1 MQRTCEGGQSAYS
14 QVPGRRS
21 EGRDVHAKATT
32 AVAAATV
39 GAVGTAI
46 KVRFLPCVAA
56 TGGRRGGAEKAVVA
70 GERSGG

>member
-1 MQRTCEGGQSAYS
+1 MRTARC
-14 QVPGRRS
+14 QVGVARV
-21 EGRDVHAKATT
+21 EGRGGHVKATT

-39 GAVGTAI
+39 EAVGTAI

-56 TGGRRGGAEKAVVA
+56 VPRGAAAGGRRVGAEEAVVA